1 MKTFSVPLLGCQ
13 VPLLLPFTFLSWL
26 SRIKKSKQASK
37 KQLLDLLGLVCFVF
51 CSHSVYEQS
60 KDECREQ
67 QQNEG
72 ESVEN
77 AVLYF

>member
-1 MKTFSVPLLGCQ
+1 MKTFSVPLLGCH

-26 SRIKKSKQASK
+26 SRIKKKQASK

-60 KDECREQ
+60 KDECGEQ
-67 QQNEG
+67 QHNEG

-77 AVLYF
+77 AALLF